1 RRQPAW
7 HARSAYYLARSFA
20 HQLRPGQTCER
31 LQPAIAIHLMGFQ
44 IFDDPAQALWRFTPR
59 DRDQPRV
66 ELAPGLLQW
75 NLIELPKLDRLRLDR
90 GAGHDADTLAAWV
103 AFFEHWREDT
113 VMGTITHTPVQ
124 QALQEL
130 EQLSGDEEARRLAFV
145 RERAMRDEAS
155 FLSAARKEGRE
166 EGERKGREQGRKEGE
181 RKGREDGRQEG
192 EHEARRVIARRL
204 LLQPG
209 FDDTAIAR
217 ITGLPED
224 EVRQLRLS
232 AGA

>member
-1 RRQPAW
+1 
-7 HARSAYYLARSFA
+7 
-20 HQLRPGQTCER
+20 QLRPGQTYER

-59 DRDQPRV
+59 DRDQPRI

-90 GAGHDADTLAAWV
+90 GAGHDAGTLAAWV

-113 VMGTITHTPVQ
+113 VMGAITHTPVQ
-124 QALQEL
+124 QVLQEL
-130 EQLSGDEEARRLAFV
+130 EQLSGDEEAQRLAFV

-166 EGERKGREQGRKEGE
+166 QGREEGERKGRE
-181 RKGREDGRQEG
+181 EG

-204 LLQPG
+204 LGQPG

-232 AGA
+232 PGA